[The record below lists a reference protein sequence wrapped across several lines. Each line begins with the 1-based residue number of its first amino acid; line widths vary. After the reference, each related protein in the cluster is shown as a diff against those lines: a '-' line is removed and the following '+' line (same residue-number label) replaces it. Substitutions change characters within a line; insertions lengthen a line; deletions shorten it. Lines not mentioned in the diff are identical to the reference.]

1 MEMKIAATC
10 MHWSQ
15 PAVTQSQSSQA
26 LVSAIPSPSSS
37 KRRRNRKDSALVCHV
52 VHGSHR
58 SSLFG
63 TTSSKLLR
71 TVSCEIPKSR
81 SGSLR
86 RAASDSL
93 DSFSD
98 EEFAENIRELALR
111 FQLSNDEN
119 QIQSEDD
126 DDKSSTEDNS
136 NSSECRNNQGE
147 SSGER
152 EHYNSLNGNG
162 NIGFTHGKIDSTEPS
177 WLRIRPEPPYEAIPA
192 SVERKAN
199 SVDLPL
205 SLRILQKKT
214 QWTDEFREVGE
225 SAYCSVRKAFSSMV
239 FIIRE
244 LQSYTIQMRE
254 FLFFEDV
261 QGIIDRVQKEMNAS
275 FVWLFQQ
282 IFSHTPTLMM
292 YVMILMANFT
302 VHSMSNNVA
311 LAATP
316 PPTTVEYH
324 STTETV
330 SSFENQNPSLDSS
343 QIKSFSADSSLS
355 GKTISVGGNSG
366 GGGKVKPI
374 GSGTDGGDGRFDG
387 VSSIYQHSIVSDEL
401 SQVSSFGNPT
411 TSQEEEELVQEIS
424 INEETK
430 LWNSIVQQAS
440 EMQAAMMDESL
451 DHETM
456 QKFVSPIIAEIE
468 PEDYSAYSRTELKYQ
483 EAVFQEPNNPLLL
496 TNYAQ
501 FLYLVVH
508 DHDRAE
514 EYFKRASQIKP
525 SDAEALSKYASFLW
539 MARNEINAAEETYLE
554 AIEADPGNAFHAANY
569 ANFLWNTG
577 GEDTCYPLSS

>member
-1 MEMKIAATC
+1 MKVAATC

-15 PAVTQSQSSQA
+15 PAFPQSQSSQA
-26 LVSAIPSPSSS
+26 LASAIPSPSSS
-37 KRRRNRKDSALVCHV
+37 KRRRNRKDAVLVCHV
-52 VHGSHR
+52 IHGSNR
-58 SSLFG
+58 SALFG
-63 TTSSKLLR
+63 RTSSKLSR
-71 TVSCEIPKSR
+71 TVSCEFPKSK
-81 SGSLR
+81 SCSLR
-86 RAASDSL
+86 RAASASL

-111 FQLSNDEN
+111 FQLSNDEP
-119 QIQSEDD
+119 QSENEDD
-126 DDKSSTEDNS
+126 NSSTEDYS
-136 NSSECRNNQGE
+136 NCSGSRNTQGE
-147 SSGER
+147 SSGKSG
-152 EHYNSLNGNG
+152 HYNSFNGNG
-162 NIGFTHGKIDSTEPS
+162 NIGFTHGKIDSTKPS

-214 QWTDEFREVGE
+214 QWTDEFREAGE

-316 PPTTVEYH
+316 PTTVEYY
-324 STTETV
+324 STTTETV
-330 SSFENQNPSLDSS
+330 SSFENQNQNPSLDSS
-343 QIKSFSADSSLS
+343 QIKSFSDSSSS

-374 GSGTDGGDGRFDG
+374 GSGTDGGDGQFDG
-387 VSSIYQHSIVSDEL
+387 VSSIHHHTIVPDEL

-411 TSQEEEELVQEIS
+411 SQEEEESVQQVS

-430 LWNSIVQQAS
+430 LWNSIVQEAS
-440 EMQAAMMDESL
+440 KMQAAMMDESL

-468 PEDYSAYSRTELKYQ
+468 HEDYSAYSRTELKYQ
-483 EAVFQEPNNPLLL
+483 EAVSQEPNNPLLL

-514 EYFKRASQIKP
+514 EYFKRASNVKP

-539 MARNEINAAEETYLE
+539 MARKEINAAEETYLE